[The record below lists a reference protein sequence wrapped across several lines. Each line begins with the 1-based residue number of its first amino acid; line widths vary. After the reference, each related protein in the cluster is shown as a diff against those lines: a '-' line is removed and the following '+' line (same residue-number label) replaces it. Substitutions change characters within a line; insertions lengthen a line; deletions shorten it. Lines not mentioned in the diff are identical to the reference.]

1 MCRAQTGLPSNV
13 AGEVAWDVEDVPLS
27 GATALLPRTML
38 HNDHMPMIKV
48 TVTIQVVPG
57 VCLRRLAES
66 IRPKKQTPVPAMR
79 GWRLF
84 ELICAGSTGTFHGA
98 RPKYRHGEEFGGFG
112 GHDGRRASE
121 KGISQ
126 KSQRR
131 RYSYSGAGSALSA
144 GTANGSNCLVE
155 RHGESGKIHSCRRLK
170 VLAGRTK
177 RRAKYL
183 WKDVAA
189 M

>member
-27 GATALLPRTML
+27 GATALLSRTML

-84 ELICAGSTGTFHGA
+84 EFDLC
-98 RPKYRHGEEFGGFG
+98 GF
-112 GHDGRRASE
+112 DLDV
-121 KGISQ
+121 
-126 KSQRR
+126 SQRQTQIPPR
-131 RYSYSGAGSALSA
+131 
-144 GTANGSNCLVE
+144 
-155 RHGESGKIHSCRRLK
+155 
-170 VLAGRTK
+170 
-177 RRAKYL
+177 
-183 WKDVAA
+183 
-189 M
+189 